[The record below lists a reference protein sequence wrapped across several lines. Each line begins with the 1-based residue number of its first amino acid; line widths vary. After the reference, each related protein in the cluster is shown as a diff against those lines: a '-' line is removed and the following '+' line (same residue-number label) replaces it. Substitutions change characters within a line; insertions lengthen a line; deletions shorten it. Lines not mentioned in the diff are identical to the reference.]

1 MAYEFFLSYT
11 RANNDAFLKKFFAD
25 LSDVVRE
32 LRGEP
37 AGQEVGFFDQQ
48 DLELGEDWD
57 ASLVEALQTS
67 KVVVPVFSPAYFK
80 SEYCGK
86 ELALFRQRCAAA
98 VKPGQPLPPLI
109 KPVIWVQ
116 PREGD
121 IPESLGAGQ
130 YAFGDPQA
138 IQNTKGFK
146 HILKRLGD
154 LQTKYNDLIEDLAQ
168 QIVKAGDNHPLPRL
182 PVVPS
187 LGRVAPL
194 FPKARVAAPN
204 GAGTSAGAGDAG
216 AAGSS
221 AAPMPATP
229 VGPKHVRFVFVAA
242 DPQRFGQ
249 ARRREDYLATGGA
262 DWKPYFPANQTRI
275 HRFVQNVVASDELDF
290 TSDELRFD
298 QNLLAEILKA
308 WEQRQI
314 VVLIVD
320 GWSLHWDPQVRTL
333 LSQLDQRI
341 DYHWCVL
348 VPHNEDDPDASALRP
363 QINAAISQTF
373 DRHANLIRN
382 PIFFREGL
390 KTPDDLRS
398 ALRAVLTSLKEE
410 IRKRASV
417 DMPVPVGPPKTVVV
431 GPSAAG

>member
-1 MAYEFFLSYT
+1 MGYEFFLSYT
-11 RANNDAFLKKFFAD
+11 RANNDVFLKKFFAD

-37 AGQEVGFFDQQ
+37 AGHQVGFFDQQ

-86 ELALFRQRCAAA
+86 ELALFHQRCAAA

-121 IPESLGAGQ
+121 VPASLGAGQ
-130 YAFGDPQA
+130 YAFGDPQG

-168 QIVKAGDNHPLPRL
+168 QIVKAGDKYPLPRL
-182 PVVPS
+182 PAVPS
-187 LGRVAPL
+187 LGRIAPL
-194 FPKARVAAPN
+194 FPKAPGAAPN
-204 GAGTSAGAGDAG
+204 GAGATLVGMGPPGTPTVSQA
-216 AAGSS
+216 
-221 AAPMPATP
+221 PATP

-249 ARRREDYLATGGA
+249 ARRREDYLTAGGA

-320 GWSLHWDPQVRTL
+320 GWSLHWDPQVRLL

-363 QINAAISQTF
+363 QINAAITQTF

-382 PIFFREGL
+382 PIFFRDGIKSPE
-390 KTPDDLRS
+390 DLRA

-417 DMPVPVGPPKTVVV
+417 DMPVPVGPPKSVVV